1 MGYAIIN
8 IIRVNDSTIFGFLK
22 YILFLYRSFIMNEIA
37 ERLKSERKRLGFTQ
51 KQIAQAIGI
60 GEASWNRYEKYA
72 APFDTNVMI
81 GLHEQGFDI
90 LYLLFGVRQ
99 IHSPMMVSDE
109 FLQVFTLY
117 NQLDSKG
124 KKLFIE
130 MADIFVRT
138 YNNE

>member
-1 MGYAIIN
+1 
-8 IIRVNDSTIFGFLK
+8 
-22 YILFLYRSFIMNEIA
+22 MNEIA

-72 APFDTNVMI
+72 IPFDTNVMI
-81 GLHEQGFDI
+81 GLHENGFDI

-99 IHSPMMVSDE
+99 IHSPIMVSDD

-124 KKLFIE
+124 KECFVE
-130 MADIFVRT
+130 MAEVLLKMNKKDPTVGQ
-138 YNNE
+138 